1 MSPNPSQPFTR
12 RSFLKSSAA
21 ISAATIAAMGTNY
34 AFAAGSDRVRVG
46 VVGLGG
52 RGKGAAGNCVDSSPN
67 TTITAIGDLFPD
79 VVEATVSEFAGRPKE
94 KYDVKKEQA
103 FSGWDAYKNVIASD
117 VDLVILAT
125 PPGFRPMM
133 IEAAANAGKHIFA
146 EKPVAVDPAGVRK
159 VIAAHETL
167 AKKNLGFV
175 AGTQRR
181 HQPGYIEVIKRLHD
195 GMIGEITS
203 MNVYWMQEGLW
214 VKPRQPNWSD
224 MEWQVRNWLYFTWL
238 SGDHIVEQHMHQH
251 DVANWVMRSTPKL
264 CIGMGGRVSR
274 TDPQYGHIYD
284 HFAVEYEYPNGARVT
299 SMCRQIDGTYRR
311 IGEHVV
317 GTKGTAIPESRIMEY
332 GKKAPVYR
340 YDLPDVEDPN
350 EINPY
355 VLEHRDLIKSIRA
368 GKPLNEA
375 KQAAESALTAIMG
388 RMAAYTG
395 QAITF
400 DAALKSPL
408 DLMPKE
414 LKFGDLPVPPPA
426 VPGRQ
431 PAPAAKPTQA

>member
-1 MSPNPSQPFTR
+1 MNPNPSQQFTR

-21 ISAATIAAMGTNY
+21 ISAATIAAMGTN
-34 AFAAGSDRVRVG
+34 FAHAQGSSRIRVG

-67 TTITAIGDLFPD
+67 TTITTIGDLFPD
-79 VVEATVSEFAGRPKE
+79 QVDSALKDFSQRPKE
-94 KYDVKKEQA
+94 KYDVNKDRA
-103 FSGWDAYKNVIASD
+103 FSGWDAYQKVIASD

-159 VIAAHETL
+159 VIAAGEVL

-181 HQPGYIEVIKRLHD
+181 HQPSYIEVIKRIHD
-195 GMIGEITS
+195 GMIGEVTA

-214 VKPRQPNWSD
+214 VKPRQPTWSD

-251 DVANWVMRSTPKL
+251 DVANWVMQATPRL
-264 CIGMGGRVSR
+264 CIGMGGRVAR
-274 TDPQYGHIYD
+274 VHPQYGHIYD
-284 HFAVEYEYPNGARVT
+284 HFAVEYEYPNGAKVT
-299 SMCRQIDGTYRR
+299 SMCRQIDGTYKR

-317 GTKGTAIPESRIMEY
+317 GTKGTAIPENRIMEY
-332 GKKAPVYR
+332 GKKAPAYR
-340 YDLPDVEDPN
+340 YQAPEVED
-350 EINPY
+350 EQIDQLNPY
-355 VLEHRDLIKSIRA
+355 VIEHKDLIKSIRD

-375 KQAAESALTAIMG
+375 KTAAESSLTAIMG

-395 QAITF
+395 QAITW
-400 DAALKSPL
+400 DAAMKSPI
-408 DLMPKE
+408 DLFPKE
-414 LKFGDLPVPPPA
+414 LKFGDLPVPPVA
-426 VPGRQ
+426 VPGPQQRQ
-431 PAPAAKPTQA
+431 V